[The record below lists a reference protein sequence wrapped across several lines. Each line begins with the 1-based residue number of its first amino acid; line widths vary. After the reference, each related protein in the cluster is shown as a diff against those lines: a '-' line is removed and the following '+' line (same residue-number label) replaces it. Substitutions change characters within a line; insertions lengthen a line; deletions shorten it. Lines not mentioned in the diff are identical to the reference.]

1 MPGTS
6 PPDSN
11 PERVGPRLAPDDRR
25 RHLLDTA
32 RAIVESD
39 GAAALTMEA
48 VAHAAGVS
56 RALLYTYFDN
66 RAGLLRALWDEVA
79 ALWDVD
85 AMPPVEEV
93 LREASPRDVF
103 EERLVAN
110 TRWYFDQI
118 EQGGLLFY
126 RLLSEPHLETSVEI
140 LRKRVHSDN
149 VAWWARLLET
159 MGIDQERAL
168 VYSSLF
174 NGASQTMW
182 ELIAKG
188 EADRAVIEE
197 VFFLS
202 SRVTLDRLLELTGNE
217 RPASPPGGS

>member
-1 MPGTS
+1 MTGRLHFYNVAS
-6 PPDSN
+6 GWGKGVVEKNVQDS
-11 PERVGPRLAPDDRR
+11 RR
-25 RHLLDTA
+25 RIWIDATKVKFGSFTELNA
-32 RAIVESD
+32 WR
-39 GAAALTMEA
+39 GQ
-48 VAHAAGVS
+48 
-56 RALLYTYFDN
+56 RC
-66 RAGLLRALWDEVA
+66 RALWDEVA

-103 EERLVAN
+103 DERLVAN

-159 MGIDQERAL
+159 MGMDQERAL

-202 SRVTLDRLLELTGNE
+202 SRVTLDRLLDLIGNDP
-217 RPASPPGGS
+217 PASPPGGS